1 MSSNVSGQAPSPIE
15 PRMRSSALRT
25 ERSIALLRITVL
37 AAVIAIALGS
47 TGINR
52 SLGMTE
58 GVVLLLAGVYA
69 FACLFVS
76 ASDEGATLRVLFA
89 TLLIDVALV
98 TMWIAAT
105 GGARSDFWALY
116 LIVVVSVGLR
126 FGRLETIGAAI
137 GLALLYAAVL
147 MSDDLDDA
155 ALLYRPTLL
164 VLAGVAVGVLTHHLT
179 VQRRE
184 RLAATV
190 VAESAARALG
200 KERREVERLRRI
212 DLARSEYVAVA
223 AHELRTPLAAILG
236 VLATLKSHGSML
248 EDAVR
253 DELIDGATVQTER
266 LSRLVEELLTLSR
279 IEDGVLPLSLVSA
292 EAEELVT
299 EAARASSTTGR
310 LTVEI
315 EGDGSVVCDVDAVI
329 RVLTNLLDNARK
341 YSPTGAPITLVVS
354 EEEARTRFVVRDA
367 GPGIAPSE
375 RETIFERF
383 RRGGTNKP
391 GSGLGLYISRGLVQA
406 HGGELSVRQAAGRG
420 SEFTFWLPRGTPGER
435 SVAVGALPELDAV
448 SGGDDASVD
457 VTQLTVPTGEA
468 H

>member
-1 MSSNVSGQAPSPIE
+1 MSSTGSEQAPIE
-15 PRMRSSALRT
+15 ATMRSSAVRT

-37 AAVIAIALGS
+37 AALIAVALGS
-47 TGINR
+47 TGIHQT
-52 SLGMTE
+52 LGAAE
-58 GVVLLLAGVYA
+58 GIVLLLAGVYA

-76 ASDEGATLRVLFA
+76 ASDEGGTLRILFA
-89 TLLIDVALV
+89 TLLIDVALI

-105 GGARSDFWALY
+105 GGPRSDFWALY

-147 MSDDLDDA
+147 MGGRVEDA
-155 ALLYRPTLL
+155 AMLYRPTLL
-164 VLAGVAVGVLTHHLT
+164 VLAGVAVGVLTQHLT
-179 VQRRE
+179 DQRRE

-200 KERREVERLRRI
+200 AERREVERLRRV

-236 VLATLKSHGSML
+236 VLATLKSHGSVL
-248 EDAVR
+248 EEPVR
-253 DELIDGATVQTER
+253 EELIDGATVQTER

-279 IEDGVLPLSLVSA
+279 IEDGVLRMSLVAA

-299 EAARASSTTGR
+299 EAARASSTKDR
-310 LTVEI
+310 LTVRI

-341 YSPTGAPITLVVS
+341 YSPADAPITLAVS
-354 EEEARTRFVVRDA
+354 EDPDRVRFSVLDA
-367 GPGIAPSE
+367 GPGIPATD
-375 RETIFERF
+375 REAIFERF
-383 RRGGTNKP
+383 RRGGTTKP
-391 GSGLGLYISRGLVQA
+391 GSGLGLYISRGLVHA
-406 HGGELSVRQAAGRG
+406 HGGELSVRAAPGGG
-420 SEFTFWLPRGTPGER
+420 SEFMFWLPRGTPGKR
-435 SVAVGALPELDAV
+435 AVAVGTPADLRVSAIAGLELD
-448 SGGDDASVD
+448 
-457 VTQLTVPTGEA
+457 VTNLTVPTGDPN
-468 H
+468 

>member
-1 MSSNVSGQAPSPIE
+1 
-15 PRMRSSALRT
+15 MRRSAVRT

-37 AAVIAIALGS
+37 SAVIAVALGS
-47 TGINR
+47 SGIDR
-52 SLGMTE
+52 SLGLPE
-58 GVVLLLAGVYA
+58 GVVLLLAFVYA

-76 ASDEGATLRVLFA
+76 ASDEGVTLKILLA
-89 TLLIDVALV
+89 TLLIDVGLI
-98 TMWIAAT
+98 TLWISAT

-137 GLALLYAAVL
+137 GLALLYAAAL
-147 MSDDLDDA
+147 MGGEVSEGA
-155 ALLYRPTLL
+155 MLYRPTLL
-164 VLAGVAVGVLTHHLT
+164 VLAGIAVGVLTHHLT

-200 KERREVERLRRI
+200 EERLEVERLRRV

-236 VLATLKSHGSML
+236 VLATLKSHGSVL
-248 EDAVR
+248 EITVR
-253 DELIDGATVQTER
+253 DELIDGATDQTER

-279 IEDGVLPLSLVSA
+279 IEDGVLRMSLVSA
-292 EAEELVT
+292 DAGELVS
-299 EAARASSTTGR
+299 EAARASSTADR

-315 EGDGSVVCDVDAVI
+315 DGDGTVVCDVDAVI

-341 YSPTGAPITLVVS
+341 YSPPGAPITLAVS
-354 EEEARTRFVVRDA
+354 EEADRIRFAVRDV
-367 GPGIAPSE
+367 GPGISASE
-375 RETIFERF
+375 RDAIFERF
-383 RRGGTNKP
+383 RRGGTGTP

-406 HGGELSVRQAAGRG
+406 HGGELSVQEVEGRG
-420 SEFTFWLPRGTPGER
+420 SEFSFWLPRAAPGER
-435 SVAVGALPELDAV
+435 VVPVGGSGSVDPHAAPVDAAL
-448 SGGDDASVD
+448 GVD
-457 VTQLTVPTGEA
+457 VTQLTVPAGEP

>member
-1 MSSNVSGQAPSPIE
+1 MSSNAPGQAPSPIE
-15 PRMRSSALRT
+15 ARMRSSAVRT

-37 AAVIAIALGS
+37 AAVIAVALGS
-47 TGINR
+47 AGMGRALGVAEGI
-52 SLGMTE
+52 
-58 GVVLLLAGVYA
+58 VLLLAGVYA

-76 ASDEGATLRVLFA
+76 ASDEGVTLKVLFA

-98 TMWIAAT
+98 TMWISAT
-105 GGARSDFWALY
+105 GGPRSDFWALY

-137 GLALLYAAVL
+137 GLALLYVAVL
-147 MSDDLDDA
+147 MGGDLGDG

-164 VLAGVAVGVLTHHLT
+164 VLAGVAVGVLTQHLT

-200 KERREVERLRRI
+200 EERREVERLRRV

-223 AHELRTPLAAILG
+223 AHELRTPLAAVLG
-236 VLATLKSHGSML
+236 VLATLKSHGSAL
-248 EDAVR
+248 EDSVR

-279 IEDGVLPLSLVSA
+279 IEDGVLPMSLVPA

-299 EAARASSTTGR
+299 EAARASSTTAR

-315 EGDGSVVCDVDAVI
+315 DSDGSVVCDVDAVI

-341 YSPTGAPITLVVS
+341 YSPPGTPITLAVS
-354 EEEARTRFVVRDA
+354 HEQDRIRFTVRDA
-367 GPGIAPSE
+367 GPGIAADE
-375 RETIFERF
+375 REAIFERF
-383 RRGGTNKP
+383 RRGGTTKP

-406 HGGELSVRQAAGRG
+406 HGGELSVGPAPGEG
-420 SEFTFWLPRGTPGER
+420 SEFTFWLPRGAPGER
-435 SVAVGALPELDAV
+435 AVAVGTPSDVGVPQIADGLDI
-448 SGGDDASVD
+448 D
-457 VTQLTVPTGEA
+457 VTELTVPSGGR

>member
-1 MSSNVSGQAPSPIE
+1 MSSTGSEQAPIE
-15 PRMRSSALRT
+15 ATMRSSAVRT

-47 TGINR
+47 TGIHQT
-52 SLGMTE
+52 LGAAE
-58 GVVLLLAGVYA
+58 GIVLLLAGVYA

-76 ASDEGATLRVLFA
+76 ASDEGGTLRILFA
-89 TLLIDVALV
+89 TLLIDVALI

-105 GGARSDFWALY
+105 GGPRSDFWALY

-147 MSDDLDDA
+147 MGGRVEDA
-155 ALLYRPTLL
+155 AMLYRPTLL
-164 VLAGVAVGVLTHHLT
+164 VLAGVAVGVLTQHLT
-179 VQRRE
+179 DQRRE

-200 KERREVERLRRI
+200 AERREVERLRRV

-236 VLATLKSHGSML
+236 VLATLKSHGSVL
-248 EDAVR
+248 EEPVR
-253 DELIDGATVQTER
+253 EELIDGATVQTER

-279 IEDGVLPLSLVSA
+279 IEDGVLRMSLVAA

-299 EAARASSTTGR
+299 EAARASSTKDR
-310 LTVEI
+310 LTVRI

-341 YSPTGAPITLVVS
+341 YSPADAPITLAVS
-354 EEEARTRFVVRDA
+354 EDPDRVRFSVRDA
-367 GPGIAPSE
+367 GPGIPASD
-375 RETIFERF
+375 REAIFERF
-383 RRGGTNKP
+383 RRGGTTKP
-391 GSGLGLYISRGLVQA
+391 GSGLGLYISRGLVHA
-406 HGGELSVRQAAGRG
+406 HGGELSVRAAPGGG
-420 SEFTFWLPRGTPGER
+420 SEFMFWLPRGTPGKR
-435 SVAVGALPELDAV
+435 AVAVGTPADLRVSAIAGLELD
-448 SGGDDASVD
+448 
-457 VTQLTVPTGEA
+457 VTNLTVPTGDPN
-468 H
+468 

>member
-1 MSSNVSGQAPSPIE
+1 MSSTGFGQAPIE
-15 PRMRSSALRT
+15 ATMRSSAVRT

-47 TGINR
+47 TGIHR
-52 SLGMTE
+52 TLGAAE

-69 FACLFVS
+69 FACLLLS
-76 ASDEGATLRVLFA
+76 ASDEGATLRILFA

-105 GGARSDFWALY
+105 GGPTSDFWALY

-147 MSDDLDDA
+147 MVGDVGDDA
-155 ALLYRPTLL
+155 MVYRPTLL
-164 VLAGVAVGVLTHHLT
+164 VLAGIAVGVLTQHLT

-190 VAESAARALG
+190 VAETAAQALG
-200 KERREVERLRRI
+200 EERREVERLRRV

-236 VLATLKSHGSML
+236 VLATLKSHGSVL
-248 EDAVR
+248 EESVR
-253 DELIDGATVQTER
+253 DELVDGATVQTER

-279 IEDGVLPLSLVSA
+279 IEDGVLRMSFVAA
-292 EAEELVT
+292 ETGELVT
-299 EAARASSTTGR
+299 EAARASSTRDR
-310 LTVEI
+310 LSVRI
-315 EGDGSVVCDVDAVI
+315 DGDGSVVCDVDAVI

-341 YSPTGAPITLVVS
+341 YSPPETQITLVVT
-354 EEEARTRFVVRDA
+354 EEEDRIRFSVRDA
-367 GPGIAPSE
+367 GPGISANE
-375 RETIFERF
+375 REAIFERF
-383 RRGGTNKP
+383 RRGGTTKP
-391 GSGLGLYISRGLVQA
+391 GSGLGLYIARGLVQA
-406 HGGELSVRQAAGRG
+406 HGGELSVRAAPGGG
-420 SEFTFWLPRGTPGER
+420 SEFRFWLPRVTPGEHA
-435 SVAVGALPELDAV
+435 VAVGGPVDLWRSGTDGPE
-448 SGGDDASVD
+448 VD
-457 VTQLTVPTGEA
+457 VTNLTVPTGDPS
-468 H
+468 

>member
-1 MSSNVSGQAPSPIE
+1 MSSTGSAQAPIE
-15 PRMRSSALRT
+15 ATMRSSAVRT

-37 AAVIAIALGS
+37 AAVIAVAVGS
-47 TGINR
+47 TGIHR
-52 SLGMTE
+52 TLGAAE
-58 GVVLLLAGVYA
+58 GIVLLVAGVYA

-76 ASDEGATLRVLFA
+76 ASDEGATLKILFA
-89 TLLIDVALV
+89 TLLIDVALI

-105 GGARSDFWALY
+105 GGPRSDFWALY
-116 LIVVVSVGLR
+116 LIVVISVGLR

-147 MSDDLDDA
+147 MGGEIGDGA
-155 ALLYRPTLL
+155 MVYRPTLL
-164 VLAGVAVGVLTHHLT
+164 VLAGVAVGVLTQHLT

-200 KERREVERLRRI
+200 EERREVERLRRV

-236 VLATLKSHGSML
+236 VLATLKSHGAVL
-248 EDAVR
+248 EESVR
-253 DELIDGATVQTER
+253 EELIDGATLQTER

-279 IEDGVLPLSLVSA
+279 IEDGVLRMSLVAA

-299 EAARASSTTGR
+299 EAARASSTRDR
-310 LTVEI
+310 LTVRI
-315 EGDGSVVCDVDAVI
+315 EGDGTVVCDVDAVI

-341 YSPTGAPITLVVS
+341 YSPPNSPITLVVS
-354 EEEARTRFVVRDA
+354 EEADRIRFAVRDT
-367 GPGIAPSE
+367 GPGISASE
-375 RETIFERF
+375 REAIFERF
-383 RRGGTNKP
+383 RRGGTTKP

-406 HGGELSVRQAAGRG
+406 HGGELSVRGAAEGG
-420 SEFTFWLPRGTPGER
+420 SEFAFWLPRGTPGER
-435 SVAVGALPELDAV
+435 AVAVGAPVDLRV
-448 SGGDDASVD
+448 SAIADLEVD
-457 VTQLTVPTGEA
+457 VTNLTVPTGDLT
-468 H
+468 

>member
-1 MSSNVSGQAPSPIE
+1 MSSTGSEQAPIE
-15 PRMRSSALRT
+15 ATMRSSAVRT

-37 AAVIAIALGS
+37 AAVIAVALGS
-47 TGINR
+47 TGIHQT
-52 SLGMTE
+52 LGAAE
-58 GVVLLLAGVYA
+58 GIVLLLAGVYA

-76 ASDEGATLRVLFA
+76 ASDEGGTLRILFA
-89 TLLIDVALV
+89 TLLIDVALI

-105 GGARSDFWALY
+105 GGPRSDFWALY

-147 MSDDLDDA
+147 MGGRVEDA
-155 ALLYRPTLL
+155 AMLYRPTLL
-164 VLAGVAVGVLTHHLT
+164 VLAGVAVGVLTQHLT
-179 VQRRE
+179 DQRRE

-200 KERREVERLRRI
+200 AERREVERLRRV

-236 VLATLKSHGSML
+236 VLATLKSHGSVL
-248 EDAVR
+248 EEPVR
-253 DELIDGATVQTER
+253 EELIDGATVQTER

-279 IEDGVLPLSLVSA
+279 IEDGVLRMSLVAA

-299 EAARASSTTGR
+299 EAARASSTKDR
-310 LTVEI
+310 LTVRI

-341 YSPTGAPITLVVS
+341 YSPADAPITLAVS
-354 EEEARTRFVVRDA
+354 EDPDRVRFSVRDA
-367 GPGIAPSE
+367 GPGIPASD
-375 RETIFERF
+375 REAIFERF
-383 RRGGTNKP
+383 RRGGTTKP
-391 GSGLGLYISRGLVQA
+391 GSGLGLYISRGLVHA
-406 HGGELSVRQAAGRG
+406 HGGELSVRAAPGGG
-420 SEFTFWLPRGTPGER
+420 SEFMFWLPRGTPGKR
-435 SVAVGALPELDAV
+435 AVAVVTPADLRVSAIAGLELD
-448 SGGDDASVD
+448 
-457 VTQLTVPTGEA
+457 VTNLTVPTGDPN
-468 H
+468 

>member
-1 MSSNVSGQAPSPIE
+1 MSSTGSEQAPIE
-15 PRMRSSALRT
+15 ATMRSSAVRT

-37 AAVIAIALGS
+37 AAVIAVALGS
-47 TGINR
+47 SGIHPT
-52 SLGMTE
+52 LGAAE
-58 GVVLLLAGVYA
+58 GIVLLLAGVYA

-105 GGARSDFWALY
+105 GGPRSDFWALY

-147 MSDDLDDA
+147 MGGRIDDGA
-155 ALLYRPTLL
+155 MLYRPTLL
-164 VLAGVAVGVLTHHLT
+164 VLAGVAVGVLTQHLT

-200 KERREVERLRRI
+200 EERREVERLRRV

-236 VLATLKSHGSML
+236 VLATLKSHGSVL
-248 EDAVR
+248 EAAVR
-253 DELIDGATVQTER
+253 DELIEGATVQTER

-279 IEDGVLPLSLVSA
+279 IEDGVLRMSLVAA

-299 EAARASSTTGR
+299 EAARASSTRDR
-310 LTVEI
+310 LRVRI

-329 RVLTNLLDNARK
+329 RILTNLLDNARK
-341 YSPTGAPITLVVS
+341 YSPADSPITLVVS
-354 EEEARTRFVVRDA
+354 EEPERIRFAVRDV
-367 GPGIAPSE
+367 GPGISASE
-375 RETIFERF
+375 REAIFERF
-383 RRGGTNKP
+383 RRGGTTKP

-406 HGGELSVRQAAGRG
+406 HGGELSVLTAPGGG
-420 SEFTFWLPRGTPGER
+420 SEFTFWLPRGAPGER
-435 SVAVGALPELDAV
+435 AVAVGAPVDLRVSGIAELD
-448 SGGDDASVD
+448 VD
-457 VTQLTVPTGEA
+457 VTKLTVPTGDA
-468 H
+468 G

>member
-1 MSSNVSGQAPSPIE
+1 MSSTGSEQAPIE
-15 PRMRSSALRT
+15 ATMRSSAVRT

-37 AAVIAIALGS
+37 AAVIAVTLGS
-47 TGINR
+47 TGIHQT
-52 SLGMTE
+52 LGAAE
-58 GVVLLLAGVYA
+58 GIVLLLAGVYA

-76 ASDEGATLRVLFA
+76 ANDEGATLRILFA
-89 TLLIDVALV
+89 TLLIDVALI

-105 GGARSDFWALY
+105 GGPRSDFWALY

-147 MSDDLDDA
+147 MGGRVEDA
-155 ALLYRPTLL
+155 AMLYRPTLL
-164 VLAGVAVGVLTHHLT
+164 VLAGVAVGVLTQHLT
-179 VQRRE
+179 DQRRE

-190 VAESAARALG
+190 VAESAARALSA
-200 KERREVERLRRI
+200 ERREVERLRRV

-236 VLATLKSHGSML
+236 VLATLKSHGSVL
-248 EDAVR
+248 EEPVR
-253 DELIDGATVQTER
+253 EELIDGATVQTER

-279 IEDGVLPLSLVSA
+279 IEDGVLRMSLVAS

-299 EAARASSTTGR
+299 EAARASSTKDR
-310 LTVEI
+310 LTVRI

-341 YSPTGAPITLVVS
+341 YSPADAPITLAVS
-354 EEEARTRFVVRDA
+354 EDPDRVRFSVRDA
-367 GPGIAPSE
+367 GPGILASD
-375 RETIFERF
+375 REAIFERF
-383 RRGGTNKP
+383 RRGGTTKP

-406 HGGELSVRQAAGRG
+406 HGGELSVRAAPGGG
-420 SEFTFWLPRGTPGER
+420 SEFMFWLPRGTPGER
-435 SVAVGALPELDAV
+435 AVAVGTPADLRVSAIAGLELD
-448 SGGDDASVD
+448 
-457 VTQLTVPTGEA
+457 VTNLTVPTGDPN
-468 H
+468 

>member
-1 MSSNVSGQAPSPIE
+1 MSSTGSEQAPIE
-15 PRMRSSALRT
+15 ATMRSSAVRT

-37 AAVIAIALGS
+37 AAVIAVALGS
-47 TGINR
+47 TGIHR
-52 SLGMTE
+52 SLGTAE

-76 ASDEGATLRVLFA
+76 ASDEGATLRILFA
-89 TLLIDVALV
+89 TLLIDVALI

-105 GGARSDFWALY
+105 GGPRSDFWALY

-147 MSDDLDDA
+147 MGGEAGDGA
-155 ALLYRPTLL
+155 MLYRPTVL
-164 VLAGVAVGVLTHHLT
+164 VLAGVAVGVLTQHLT

-200 KERREVERLRRI
+200 EERREVERLRRV

-236 VLATLKSHGSML
+236 VLATLRSHGSVL
-248 EDAVR
+248 EDSVR

-279 IEDGVLPLSLVSA
+279 IEDGVLRMSLVAA
-292 EAEELVT
+292 EAEELVG
-299 EAARASSTTGR
+299 EAARASSTTDR
-310 LTVEI
+310 LTVRI

-341 YSPTGAPITLVVS
+341 YSPPETPIALVVA
-354 EEEARTRFVVRDA
+354 EEPDRVRFSVRDA
-367 GPGIAPSE
+367 GPGVSASD
-375 RETIFERF
+375 REEIFERF
-383 RRGGTNKP
+383 RRGGTTKP

-406 HGGELSVRQAAGRG
+406 H
-420 SEFTFWLPRGTPGER
+420 
-435 SVAVGALPELDAV
+435 
-448 SGGDDASVD
+448 
-457 VTQLTVPTGEA
+457 
-468 H
+468 

>member
-1 MSSNVSGQAPSPIE
+1 MSSTGSEQAPIE
-15 PRMRSSALRT
+15 ATMRSSAVRT

-47 TGINR
+47 TGIHQT
-52 SLGMTE
+52 LGAAE
-58 GVVLLLAGVYA
+58 GIVLLLAGVYA

-76 ASDEGATLRVLFA
+76 ASDEGGTLRILFA
-89 TLLIDVALV
+89 TLLIDVALI

-105 GGARSDFWALY
+105 GGPRSDFWALY

-147 MSDDLDDA
+147 MGGRVEDA
-155 ALLYRPTLL
+155 AMLYRPTLL
-164 VLAGVAVGVLTHHLT
+164 VLAGVAVGVLTQHLT
-179 VQRRE
+179 DQRRE

-200 KERREVERLRRI
+200 AERREVERLRRV

-236 VLATLKSHGSML
+236 VLATLKSHGSVL
-248 EDAVR
+248 EEPVR
-253 DELIDGATVQTER
+253 EELIDGATVQTER

-279 IEDGVLPLSLVSA
+279 IEDGVLRMSLVAA

-299 EAARASSTTGR
+299 EAARASSTKDR
-310 LTVEI
+310 LTVRI

-341 YSPTGAPITLVVS
+341 YSPADAPITLAVS
-354 EEEARTRFVVRDA
+354 EDPDRVRFSVRDA
-367 GPGIAPSE
+367 GPGIPASD
-375 RETIFERF
+375 REAIFERF
-383 RRGGTNKP
+383 RRGGTTKP
-391 GSGLGLYISRGLVQA
+391 GSGLGLYISRGLVHA
-406 HGGELSVRQAAGRG
+406 HGGELSVRAAPGGG
-420 SEFTFWLPRGTPGER
+420 SEFMFWLPRGTPGKR
-435 SVAVGALPELDAV
+435 AVAVGTPADLRVSAIAGLELD
-448 SGGDDASVD
+448 
-457 VTQLTVPTGEA
+457 VTNLTVPTGGPN
-468 H
+468 

>member
-1 MSSNVSGQAPSPIE
+1 
-15 PRMRSSALRT
+15 MRSSAVRT

-37 AAVIAIALGS
+37 AAVIAVALGS
-47 TGINR
+47 TGIQR
-52 SLGMTE
+52 SPGLAE

-76 ASDEGATLRVLFA
+76 ANVEGATLRVLFA
-89 TLLIDVALV
+89 TLLIDVALI
-98 TMWIAAT
+98 TMWISAT

-147 MSDDLDDA
+147 MGGEVEDGA
-155 ALLYRPTLL
+155 MLYRPTLL

-184 RLAATV
+184 RLEATV
-190 VAESAARALG
+190 IAESAARALG
-200 KERREVERLRRI
+200 EERREVERLRRV

-236 VLATLKSHGSML
+236 VLATLKSHGSVL
-248 EDAVR
+248 EEPVR

-279 IEDGVLPLSLVSA
+279 IEDGVLRMSMVSA
-292 EAEELVT
+292 EADELVT
-299 EAARASSTTGR
+299 EAARASSTTDR
-310 LTVEI
+310 LTVDI
-315 EGDGSVVCDVDAVI
+315 DGDGSVVCDVDAVI

-341 YSPTGAPITLVVS
+341 YSPPGSPITLVIS
-354 EEEARTRFVVRDA
+354 EEEDRVRFAVRDV
-367 GPGIAPSE
+367 GPGIAASE
-375 RETIFERF
+375 REAIFERF
-383 RRGGTNKP
+383 RRGGTSKP

-406 HGGELSVRQAAGRG
+406 HGGELSVRRADGRG
-420 SEFTFWLPRGTPGER
+420 SEFTFWLPRGSAGER
-435 SVAVGALPELDAV
+435 AVAVGPPVGLEATELAALDL
-448 SGGDDASVD
+448 D
-457 VTQLTVPTGEA
+457 VTQLTVPTGDPG
-468 H
+468 

>member
-1 MSSNVSGQAPSPIE
+1 MSSKASGQAPSPIE
-15 PRMRSSALRT
+15 ATMRSSAVRT

-37 AAVIAIALGS
+37 ATVFAVAVGS
-47 TGINR
+47 AGINR
-52 SLGMTE
+52 SLGLTG
-58 GVVLLLAGVYA
+58 GVALLLAGVYA
-69 FACLFVS
+69 FACLFLS
-76 ASDEGATLRVLFA
+76 ASDEGATLKVLFA
-89 TLLIDVALV
+89 TLLIDVALI
-98 TMWIAAT
+98 TMWISAT

-137 GLALLYAAVL
+137 GLAVLYAAVL
-147 MSDDLDDA
+147 TSGEGADG
-155 ALLYRPTLL
+155 ALVYRLTLL
-164 VLAGVAVGVLTHHLT
+164 VLAGVAVGVLTQHLT

-200 KERREVERLRRI
+200 EERREVERLRRA

-236 VLATLKSHGSML
+236 VLATLKSHGSVL
-248 EDAVR
+248 EDSVR

-279 IEDGVLPLSLVSA
+279 IEDGVLRMSLVAA

-299 EAARASSTTGR
+299 EAARASSTTDR
-310 LTVEI
+310 LTLQI
-315 EGDGSVVCDVDAVI
+315 EGDGSIVCDVDAVI

-341 YSPTGAPITLVVS
+341 YAPPHSPITLVVS
-354 EEEARTRFVVRDA
+354 DERERIRFAVRDA
-367 GPGIAPSE
+367 GPGILADE
-375 RETIFERF
+375 REAIFERF
-383 RRGGTNKP
+383 RRGGTTKP

-406 HGGELSVRQAAGRG
+406 HGGELSVRRAAGGG
-420 SEFTFWLPRGTPGER
+420 SEFTFWLPKDTPGER
-435 SVAVGALPELDAV
+435 AVAVGAPIGV
-448 SGGDDASVD
+448 PASAIADLEVD
-457 VTQLTVPTGEA
+457 VTELTVPTGDPS
-468 H
+468 

>member
-1 MSSNVSGQAPSPIE
+1 MSSTGSEQAPIE
-15 PRMRSSALRT
+15 ATMRSSAVRT

-37 AAVIAIALGS
+37 AAVIAVALGS
-47 TGINR
+47 TGIHQT
-52 SLGMTE
+52 LGAAE
-58 GVVLLLAGVYA
+58 GIVLLLAGVYA

-76 ASDEGATLRVLFA
+76 ASDEGGTLRILFA
-89 TLLIDVALV
+89 TLLIDVALI

-105 GGARSDFWALY
+105 GGPRSDFWALY

-147 MSDDLDDA
+147 MGGRVEDA
-155 ALLYRPTLL
+155 AMLYRPTLL
-164 VLAGVAVGVLTHHLT
+164 VLAGVAVGVLTQHLT
-179 VQRRE
+179 DQRRE

-200 KERREVERLRRI
+200 AERREVERLRRV

-236 VLATLKSHGSML
+236 VLATLKSHGSVL
-248 EDAVR
+248 EEPVR
-253 DELIDGATVQTER
+253 EELIDGATVQTER

-279 IEDGVLPLSLVSA
+279 IEDGVLRMSLVAA

-299 EAARASSTTGR
+299 EAARASSTKDR
-310 LTVEI
+310 LTVRI

-341 YSPTGAPITLVVS
+341 YSPADAPITLAVS
-354 EEEARTRFVVRDA
+354 EDPDRVRFSVRDA
-367 GPGIAPSE
+367 GPGIPASD
-375 RETIFERF
+375 REAIFERF
-383 RRGGTNKP
+383 RRGGTTKP
-391 GSGLGLYISRGLVQA
+391 GSGLGLYISRGLVHA
-406 HGGELSVRQAAGRG
+406 HGGELSVRAAPGGG
-420 SEFTFWLPRGTPGER
+420 SEFMFWLPRGTPGKR
-435 SVAVGALPELDAV
+435 AVAVGTPADLRVSAIAGLELD
-448 SGGDDASVD
+448 
-457 VTQLTVPTGEA
+457 VTNLTVPTGDPN
-468 H
+468 

>member
-1 MSSNVSGQAPSPIE
+1 
-15 PRMRSSALRT
+15 MRSSAVRT

-37 AAVIAIALGS
+37 AAVIAVALGS

-52 SLGMTE
+52 TLGAAE
-58 GVVLLLAGVYA
+58 GLVLLLAGVYA
-69 FACLFVS
+69 FGCLFVS
-76 ASDEGATLRVLFA
+76 ASDEGATLKVLFA
-89 TLLIDVALV
+89 TLLIDVALI

-105 GGARSDFWALY
+105 GGPRSDFWALY

-147 MSDDLDDA
+147 MGGRVGDGA
-155 ALLYRPTLL
+155 MLYRPTVL
-164 VLAGVAVGVLTHHLT
+164 VLAGVAVGVLTQHLT

-200 KERREVERLRRI
+200 EQRREVERLRRV

-236 VLATLKSHGSML
+236 VLATLKSHGSVL
-248 EDAVR
+248 EDSVR
-253 DELIDGATVQTER
+253 DELLDGATVQTER

-279 IEDGVLPLSLVSA
+279 IEDGVLRMSLVAA
-292 EAEELVT
+292 EVGELVT
-299 EAARASSTTGR
+299 EAARASSATDR
-310 LTVEI
+310 LTVQIDGE
-315 EGDGSVVCDVDAVI
+315 GSVVCDVDAVI

-341 YSPTGAPITLVVS
+341 YSPPGSPITLVVS
-354 EEEARTRFVVRDA
+354 EEQDRIRFAVRDA
-367 GPGIAPSE
+367 GPGISASE
-375 RETIFERF
+375 QEAIFERF
-383 RRGGTNKP
+383 RRGGTTKP

-406 HGGELSVRQAAGRG
+406 HGGELSVRRAPGGG

-435 SVAVGALPELDAV
+435 AVAVGAPVGVRV
-448 SGGDDASVD
+448 SEIADLEVD
-457 VTQLTVPTGEA
+457 VTNLTVPTGDPN
-468 H
+468 

>member
-1 MSSNVSGQAPSPIE
+1 MSSTGSDQAPIE
-15 PRMRSSALRT
+15 ATMRSSAVRT

-37 AAVIAIALGS
+37 AAVIAVALGS
-47 TGINR
+47 TGIHR
-52 SLGMTE
+52 SLGAAE
-58 GVVLLLAGVYA
+58 GIVLLLAGVYA

-76 ASDEGATLRVLFA
+76 ASDEGATLRILFA
-89 TLLIDVALV
+89 TLLIDVALI

-105 GGARSDFWALY
+105 GGPRSDFWALY

-147 MSDDLDDA
+147 MGGAGIDDGA
-155 ALLYRPTLL
+155 MLYRPTLL

-200 KERREVERLRRI
+200 EERREVERLRRV

-236 VLATLKSHGSML
+236 VLATLKSHGAVL
-248 EDAVR
+248 EASVR
-253 DELIDGATVQTER
+253 EELIDGATVQTER

-279 IEDGVLPLSLVSA
+279 IEDGVLRMSLVAA
-292 EAEELVT
+292 EAEELAA
-299 EAARASSTTGR
+299 EAARASSTRDR
-310 LTVEI
+310 LTVRI

-341 YSPTGAPITLVVS
+341 YSPPDSPITLVVS
-354 EEEARTRFVVRDA
+354 DESDRIRFTVRDT
-367 GPGIAPSE
+367 GPGISASE
-375 RETIFERF
+375 REAIFERF
-383 RRGGTNKP
+383 RRGGTTKP

-406 HGGELSVRQAAGRG
+406 HGGELSVHGTPGGG
-420 SEFTFWLPRGTPGER
+420 SEFTFWLPRGTPGNR
-435 SVAVGALPELDAV
+435 AVAVGAP
-448 SGGDDASVD
+448 VD
-457 VTQLTVPTGEA
+457 VRVSAISDLEIDVTNLTVPTGDPN
-468 H
+468 